1 MEPEAS
7 KAKRSLFGPP
17 NQEQL
22 QAELNKE
29 LKKDRK
35 EMNKKHNFDLE
46 KEEALDMKRK
56 KPNEWKAENAEE
68 QESTL
73 NTQGAVGVNRQNEEM
88 EISEEQVS
96 QEDETPAKH
105 SSEPEASKAK
115 RCLFGP
121 PDHEQLQAD
130 LSKELNNDLK
140 EMNEKYDFDFEKGEP
155 LDLKG
160 KKPKYEWKAENAAQQ
175 ESSLN
180 THGAVSVNRQNEE
193 MEKISEEQVSQEHET
208 PAKHSP

>member
-1 MEPEAS
+1 MEPEAK
-7 KAKRSLFGPP
+7 KAKRCLFGPP

-35 EMNKKHNFDLE
+35 EMNKKHKFDLE
-46 KEEALDMKRK
+46 KEEALDMKGK
-56 KPNEWKAENAEE
+56 KPNEWKAENAAQ

-73 NTQGAVGVNRQNEEM
+73 NTQAAVGGNRQNEEM
-88 EISEEQVS
+88 EISEEQ
-96 QEDETPAKH
+96 EHETPAKH

-130 LSKELNNDLK
+130 LSKELKNDLM
-140 EMNEKYDFDFEKGEP
+140 EGNEKYDFDFEKGEP

-180 THGAVSVNRQNEE
+180 THGAVSVSRQNEE